1 MTLFTEYYCYNLIV
15 ELQFSSEKRPWY
27 QPPVIHK
34 DLWSKKRSVIVLD
47 KKGSESQCRKLI
59 ESTAGKKKMF
69 AKEETCNLCW
79 TFAYVHLIPLIL
91 KVFWGTSSDSNQW
104 EFSIVISFDWF
115 QMGTDCW
122 WTFSSY
128 LVKYQKRKRYYS
140 FGEKYKHWN
149 SPYSICS
156 TLFILNY
163 LKCRFIHQFKI

>member
-1 MTLFTEYYCYNLIV
+1 MTPFTEYYCYNLIV

-69 AKEETCNLCW
+69 AKEETCSLCW
-79 TFAYVHLIPLIL
+79 TFAYVHLKPLIL

-128 LVKYQKRKRYYS
+128 LAKYQKRKRYYS

-149 SPYSICS
+149 SPYSI
-156 TLFILNY
+156 LLN
-163 LKCRFIHQFKI
+163 FIHSQLPKMQIYSSI

>member
-1 MTLFTEYYCYNLIV
+1 MTPFTEYYCYNLIV
-15 ELQFSSEKRPWY
+15 ELQFSSEKRPRY

-34 DLWSKKRSVIVLD
+34 GSKKRSVIILD
-47 KKGSESQCRKLI
+47 KKRSESQWRKLT
-59 ESTAGKKKMF
+59 ESAAGKKKKML
-69 AKEETCNLCW
+69 AKEETCSLCW
-79 TFAYVHLIPLIL
+79 TFAYVHLKPLIL

-122 WTFSSY
+122 WTVSSY

-149 SPYSICS
+149 SPYSI
-156 TLFILNY
+156 LLN
-163 LKCRFIHQFKI
+163 FIHSQLPKMQIYSSI

>member
-1 MTLFTEYYCYNLIV
+1 MTPFTEYYCYNLIV
-15 ELQFSSEKRPWY
+15 ELQFSSEKRPRY

-34 DLWSKKRSVIVLD
+34 GSKKRSVIILD
-47 KKGSESQCRKLI
+47 KKGSESQWRKLT
-59 ESTAGKKKMF
+59 ESAAGKKKKML
-69 AKEETCNLCW
+69 AKEETCSLCW
-79 TFAYVHLIPLIL
+79 TFAYVHLKPLIL

-122 WTFSSY
+122 WTVSSY

-149 SPYSICS
+149 SPYSI
-156 TLFILNY
+156 LLN
-163 LKCRFIHQFKI
+163 FIHSQLPKMQIYSSI